1 MKTIATESRRPEAY
15 LKKKVL
21 VNKFYIKYY
30 SIQAGNN
37 NPKLKEDKD
46 KLIAQLERLAM

>member
-1 MKTIATESRRPEAY
+1 MKARN
-15 LKKKVL
+15 LKKKSL

-37 NPKLKEDKD
+37 NPKIKEERD
-46 KLIAQLERLAM
+46 KLIAQLEKLAI